1 MGPWVAIDP
10 LSSQATSRV
19 VEFQRGSGDEKRRQ
33 DSAAFYLSRPQ
44 GPGGRGVA
52 ANEAPK
58 PKEGV
63 DAIGGRAE
71 RGKSASAIGGRAPQ
85 VSFEDGAKSGFA
97 LEAARLARN
106 DNRSLF
112 ASIGFA
118 AQQLSQ
124 EGGDGGTAPAA
135 FGRGKRDAFNA
146 YSSAQGR
153 VSGSAAPSGPQV
165 VTESGVL
172 MGFGA
177 FDDVARLDVTV

>member
-1 MGPWVAIDP
+1 MAIDP

-19 VEFQRGSGDEKRRQ
+19 AEFQRGSGDEKRRQ
-33 DSAAFYLSRPQ
+33 DSAAFFLSRPQ
-44 GPGGRGVA
+44 GPGAQAFA

-58 PKEGV
+58 PQDGIG
-63 DAIGGRAE
+63 AIGGRAE
-71 RGKSASAIGGRAPQ
+71 RGKAALAPGGSGQQA
-85 VSFEDGAKSGFA
+85 SFENSVKTGFA
-97 LEAARLARN
+97 QEAAGLARN
-106 DNRSLF
+106 DSRSLF

-124 EGGDGGTAPAA
+124 EGNDGGAAPAA
-135 FGRGKRDAFNA
+135 SGRGTRDAFNA

-153 VSGSAAPSGPQV
+153 VSGSAALSGPQV

-177 FDDVARLDVTV
+177 FDDVARLDVTA